1 MNIFR
6 LDFFFAGAED
16 KDKFRNRLEPVIFY
30 DFIFEQ
36 IPNVNNKNKLM
47 FLVYV
52 LSEPRYCL
60 PMCSTGS
67 AFTSVAYGKQRMQ
80 NISRK
85 ILKYIKKFCI

>member
-1 MNIFR
+1 
-6 LDFFFAGAED
+6 
-16 KDKFRNRLEPVIFY
+16 
-30 DFIFEQ
+30 
-36 IPNVNNKNKLM
+36 M

-80 NISRK
+80 NISRE
-85 ILKYIKKFCI
+85 ILKYIKNSVYDGCTDSIFNILPIPINSFTNHKEGIPAP